1 MSFFNPDMFPLA
13 VWATSTIIALA
24 SAAAAAG
31 GTALSIRASNQQQK
45 AAANAR
51 LQETQR
57 QGSIMQDQMKLQEQQ
72 RADALQSRKAFQDN
86 TLSAYTPDKLAADS
100 AANQNPFAQALAA
113 AGDRASAPL
122 AADATR
128 TTGAVQVDNGGQGR
142 DSQAAGSS
150 AFDQALAANLA
161 HASGINTQQSGAQAA
176 MQALAQARIA
186 GNQRLQDSADAIQLA
201 GARNQALNRP
211 LSANNL
217 LSNASSQYYAGQ
229 QEDVLNKGAGAA
241 LAGQTLSTLG
251 QLGYGAA
258 SSGMFRGSGSPGT
271 VNSQELAGKWQGAG

>member
-217 LSNASSQYYAGQ
+217 LSNASSNYYASQ
-229 QEDVLNKGAGAA
+229 QEDVLNKGAGTA
-241 LAGQTLSTLG
+241 LAGQALSTLG
-251 QLGYGAA
+251 NIGYSAA
-258 SSGMFRGSGSPGT
+258 SQGMFKT
-271 VNSQELAGKWQGAG
+271 VGAPKATVVTAGAPKATVV